1 MLNWRTVLLG
11 IFCVLFVPS
20 ISLSQAEL
28 SDAEI
33 IKEINASERRTR
45 DHIDTK
51 TESTNTKISEINT
64 KIGTINTNVA
74 VNTTNIGNMQAD
86 INDLKGTVT
95 WIWRGIIILII
106 GSVAIPIG
114 LYFLKQSWENKGK
127 GGESDATSTQGTQVN
142 QSEETSDN
150 ILYGRDFPHGNEL
163 KDALKSNDH
172 AKNRKV

>member
-1 MLNWRTVLLG
+1 MLNGRVMLLG
-11 IFCVLFVPS
+11 VLCVLFVPS
-20 ISLSQAEL
+20 ISLSQTEL

-51 TESTNTKISEINT
+51 TKSTDTKISEINT

-74 VNTTNIGNMQAD
+74 VNTTNMENMQVD

-95 WIWRGIIILII
+95 WIWRGVVILII

-114 LYFLKQSWENKGK
+114 LYFLKQWWENRGNKDSPSK
-127 GGESDATSTQGTQVN
+127 VDPSKVDTQSYYPQREFPSRDKLIDELQSDYYGE
-142 QSEETSDN
+142 
-150 ILYGRDFPHGNEL
+150 
-163 KDALKSNDH
+163 K
-172 AKNRKV
+172 RKV